1 MVATAAAPG
10 DGRNNSSP
18 VFKRQLSAARAQL
31 VELMQRI
38 NFGRIERMS
47 VVNRQP
53 VLSSI
58 GKALSTI
65 KLKSENGPRAE
76 LESSDFLLK
85 QEIVRL
91 CDQLDEIGDG
101 EIDLIE
107 VKHGLPFLLEI
118 DRRSEFTEVP
128 A

>member
-85 QEIVRL
+85 QEIVEL
-91 CDQLDEIGDG
+91 FGFLDDLQNG

-107 VKHGLPFLLEI
+107 IKHGLPFLIEV
-118 DRRSEFTEVP
+118 TEVP

>member
-1 MVATAAAPG
+1 
-10 DGRNNSSP
+10 
-18 VFKRQLSAARAQL
+18 
-31 VELMQRI
+31 MQRI

-85 QEIVRL
+85 QEIVQL

-101 EIDLIE
+101 EINLIE